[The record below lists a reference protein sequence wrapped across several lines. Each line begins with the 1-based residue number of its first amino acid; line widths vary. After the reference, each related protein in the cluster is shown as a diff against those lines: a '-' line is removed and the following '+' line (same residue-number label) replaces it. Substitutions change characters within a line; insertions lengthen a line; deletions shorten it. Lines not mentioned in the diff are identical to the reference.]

1 MKKTLRVLEYR
12 KIKAMLIEYAS
23 SKLAKD
29 MVEKLQPS
37 IEFGEVEQALKE
49 TSEASG
55 LIIQQGRVGIG
66 PIFDLLPHLK
76 ICEIGSYLTPSQL
89 LEVGDTLRTSRRL
102 KKLITTS
109 HGDDQ
114 KVSNLAWLQ

>member
-1 MKKTLRVLEYR
+1 MNEKTLRVLEYR

-66 PIFDLLPHLK
+66 PIFDLLPHFKNMRNRFLFDPFATFRSGGYTAYK
-76 ICEIGSYLTPSQL
+76 
-89 LEVGDTLRTSRRL
+89 
-102 KKLITTS
+102 
-109 HGDDQ
+109 
-114 KVSNLAWLQ
+114 